1 MKLPLK
7 HSEFIRLIVNG
18 ETQSNAY
25 KLSVGKKGVSKQVSE
40 VKGSQLAKKYA
51 KLIAEQRDNL
61 KKVVEEA
68 QKDKVA
74 EIAQMNIL
82 TSAQRMEILSNI
94 AQGKLKVKKPFV
106 IGGKVLEYP
115 SEPDHTD
122 IKNAIAELNKMQ
134 GDYAPTKQ
142 ETTLKSDKPP
152 TKIKFIDGTEIE
164 I

>member
-1 MKLPLK
+1 MNPSHK
-7 HSEFIRLIVNG
+7 HIEFIRLVANG
-18 ETQSNAY
+18 TNQSEAY
-25 KLSVGKKGVSKQVSE
+25 RATVGNPKATISACKAKA
-40 VKGSQLAKKYA
+40 SQLAKKYA
-51 KLIAEQRDNL
+51 NLIAEQRDNL

-142 ETTLKSDKPP
+142 DITTKGKEIRTWIVKSK
-152 TKIKFIDGTEIE
+152 
-164 I
+164 

>member
-7 HSEFIRLIVNG
+7 HIEFIRLVANG

-51 KLIAEQRDNL
+51 DLIAEQRNNL

-134 GDYAPTKQ
+134 GDYAPTKINQ
-142 ETTLKSDKPP
+142 ENTG
-152 TKIKFIDGTEIE
+152 IIRVVRE
-164 I
+164 

>member
-1 MKLPLK
+1 MKISPK
-7 HSEFIRLIVNG
+7 HLEFIRLVANG

-25 KLSVGKKGVSKQVSE
+25 KLSVGKKGVSRQVSE

-51 KLIAEQRDNL
+51 NLIAEQRDNL

-134 GDYAPTKQ
+134 GDYAPTKINQ
-142 ETTLKSDKPP
+142 ENTG
-152 TKIKFIDGTEIE
+152 IIRVVRE
-164 I
+164 

>member
-1 MKLPLK
+1 MKLPSK

-25 KLSVGKKGVSKQVSE
+25 KLSIGKKGVSKQVSE
-40 VKGSQLAKKYA
+40 VKGSQLAKKYSN
-51 KLIAEQRDNL
+51 LISEQRDNL

-134 GDYAPTKQ
+134 GDYAPTKINQ
-142 ETTLKSDKPP
+142 ENTG
-152 TKIKFIDGTEIE
+152 IIRVVRE
-164 I
+164 

>member
-7 HSEFIRLIVNG
+7 HSEFIRLVANG

-25 KLSVGKKGVSKQVSE
+25 KLSIGKKGVSKQVSE

-51 KLIAEQRDNL
+51 NLIAEQRDNL

-134 GDYAPTKQ
+134 GDYAPTKINQ
-142 ETTLKSDKPP
+142 ENTG
-152 TKIKFIDGTEIE
+152 IIRVVRE
-164 I
+164 

>member
-1 MKLPLK
+1 MKLPSK

-25 KLSVGKKGVSKQVSE
+25 KLSIGKKGVSKQVSE
-40 VKGSQLAKKYA
+40 VKGSQLAKKYSN
-51 KLIAEQRDNL
+51 LIAEQRDNL

-134 GDYAPTKQ
+134 GDYAPTKINQ
-142 ETTLKSDKPP
+142 ENTG
-152 TKIKFIDGTEIE
+152 IIRVVRE
-164 I
+164 